1 MVKISGVHKNICHLN
16 EETSGGAG
24 AVTRG
29 GAAGTAARL
38 EAGGREKE
46 VSESPAL
53 VEVVVG
59 GGEVRLA
66 TGHSTLGKYKI
77 QIHFIFLC
85 ICIEIF
91 PDYCFL
97 KEFQVNC
104 ILYRKL
110 CR

>member
-1 MVKISGVHKNICHLN
+1 M
-16 EETSGGAG
+16 
-24 AVTRG
+24 TRG

-66 TGHSTLGKYKI
+66 TAHSTLGKYKQDSFHI
-77 QIHFIFLC
+77 SLYLHRERSFRYFL
-85 ICIEIF
+85 IIVF
-91 PDYCFL
+91 NVFARNS
-97 KEFQVNC
+97 K
-104 ILYRKL
+104 
-110 CR
+110 

>member
-1 MVKISGVHKNICHLN
+1 M
-16 EETSGGAG
+16 
-24 AVTRG
+24 TRG

-66 TGHSTLGKYKI
+66 TGHSTLGEYEI
-77 QIHFIFLC
+77 PFIFLC
-85 ICIEIF
+85 ICIEKGHLDIS
-91 PDYCFL
+91 
-97 KEFQVNC
+97 
-104 ILYRKL
+104 
-110 CR
+110 

>member
-1 MVKISGVHKNICHLN
+1 M
-16 EETSGGAG
+16 
-24 AVTRG
+24 TRG

-66 TGHSTLGKYKI
+66 TAHSTLVEYK
-77 QIHFIFLC
+77 QTHFIFLC
-85 ICIEIF
+85 ICIEKGNLDIS
-91 PDYCFL
+91 
-97 KEFQVNC
+97 
-104 ILYRKL
+104 
-110 CR
+110 

>member
-1 MVKISGVHKNICHLN
+1 MVCVKNICHLN

-24 AVTRG
+24 EVTRG
-29 GAAGTAARL
+29 GTAGTAA

-66 TGHSTLGKYKI
+66 TEHSTLG
-77 QIHFIFLC
+77 
-85 ICIEIF
+85 E
-91 PDYCFL
+91 
-97 KEFQVNC
+97 
-104 ILYRKL
+104 
-110 CR
+110 

>member
-1 MVKISGVHKNICHLN
+1 MVKIFGMHKNICHLN

-66 TGHSTLGKYKI
+66 TAHSTLGEYK
-77 QIHFIFLC
+77 QDFL
-85 ICIEIF
+85 
-91 PDYCFL
+91 P
-97 KEFQVNC
+97 
-104 ILYRKL
+104 LYLHREGHL
-110 CR
+110 DIS

>member
-66 TGHSTLGKYKI
+66 TAHSTLGEYKQDSFHI
-77 QIHFIFLC
+77 SLYLHRERSFRYFL
-85 ICIEIF
+85 IIVF
-91 PDYCFL
+91 S
-97 KEFQVNC
+97 KNS
-104 ILYRKL
+104 K
-110 CR
+110 

>member
-1 MVKISGVHKNICHLN
+1 MCVKNICHLN

-24 AVTRG
+24 EVTRG
-29 GAAGTAARL
+29 VTAGTAARL

-66 TGHSTLGKYKI
+66 TEHSTLDEY

-85 ICIEIF
+85 ISIE
-91 PDYCFL
+91 
-97 KEFQVNC
+97 KGH
-104 ILYRKL
+104 
-110 CR
+110 